1 MSSDLEVPDQTETKR
16 DPKASLVLVLDLEGR
31 IVLIN
36 EACQVLTGREQSEVR
51 GRQIWDCLVPPEEA
65 AAMKD
70 SVAELL
76 RGHAVG
82 AQSCSLIDRR
92 GDRRRV
98 SWSHTLLR
106 DFAGEPQLLICTGAD
121 LSLETA
127 ARADAEERQ
136 ARLQAILE
144 SAVDAIITI
153 NDGGVIESL
162 NPAAEQLFGY
172 PVAEM
177 IGHNISLLMPE
188 PDRSAHDG
196 YIRRYLDTGE
206 RRIIGTGREVTARRK
221 DGSTFPASLSV
232 SEVVFDGR
240 RLFTGIIHDNSAR
253 RAAEEQ
259 LHHAQKMEAV
269 GQLTG
274 GIAHDFNNLLTV
286 VIGNLEMLETRVTDD
301 KSRSLVRQAEEAAE
315 LGAELID
322 RLLTFARRRSLEP
335 QSLDL
340 NELILGLDDI
350 LRRALGEAIDLSI
363 VLSPGLWQLRSDP
376 GQLENAI
383 LNLCLNARDALGDGG
398 RVTIETANAD
408 VDGAAMAGDPE
419 VSPGSYVRLSVS
431 DSGPGMVPEVRA
443 RAFEPFFTTKEPGVG
458 TGLGLSMVYGFARQS
473 GGFATIRSE
482 TGQGTTVSLFLP
494 RWEGTLAEAAPV
506 GSEGEGA
513 EGQGETVLV
522 VEDDD
527 RVREITA
534 QRLRT
539 LGYRVREA
547 GNGQAALE
555 ALEEHD
561 GIELLFT
568 DIVMPGGMSGR
579 ELAVAVRKRH
589 PGVKVLYTSGYAAEA
604 AAQRGALGPG
614 EALLA
619 KPYRTAELAVQL
631 RRILDRD

>member
-98 SWSHTLLR
+98 SWSHTLLC
-106 DFAGEPQLLICTGAD
+106 DTAGKPQLLICTGAD

-206 RRIIGTGREVTARRK
+206 RRIIGAGREVTARRK

>member
-1 MSSDLEVPDQTETKR
+1 MSSDLEAPDQTETKR

-31 IVLIN
+31 IVLMN

-51 GRQIWDCLVPPEEA
+51 GRQIWDCLVPPDEA

-76 RGHAVG
+76 RGHSVG
-82 AQSCSLIDRR
+82 AQSCSLIHRS

-98 SWSHTLLR
+98 SWSHTLVR
-106 DFAGEPQLLICTGAD
+106 DSGGKPQLLICTGAD

-136 ARLQAILE
+136 ARLRAILE

-172 PVAEM
+172 PAAEM

-196 YIRRYLDTGE
+196 YIRRYLDTGQ

-221 DGSTFPASLSV
+221 DGSTFPAGLSV

-286 VIGNLEMLETRVTDD
+286 VIGNLEMLEARVADD

-350 LRRALGEAIDLSI
+350 LRRALGEAIDVSI

-376 GQLENAI
+376 GQLESAI
-383 LNLCLNARDALGDGG
+383 LNLCLNARDVLGDGG
-398 RVTIETANAD
+398 RVTIETANAE
-408 VDGAAMAGDPE
+408 VDGAAVAGDPE

-431 DSGPGMVPEVRA
+431 DDGPGMAPEVQA
-443 RAFEPFFTTKEPGVG
+443 RAFEPFFTTKELGVG

-473 GGFATIRSE
+473 GGFVTIKSE

-494 RWEGTLAEAAPV
+494 RWEGTLADAEPG

-513 EGQGETVLV
+513 RGHGETVLV
-522 VEDDD
+522 VEDDE
-527 RVREITA
+527 RVRQVTA
-534 QRLRT
+534 QRLRS

-547 GNGQAALE
+547 GSGQAALN

-568 DIVMPGGMSGR
+568 DIIMPGGMSGR
-579 ELAVAVRKRH
+579 ELAVAVREMH
-589 PGVKVLYTSGYAAEA
+589 PDVKVLYTSGYAAEA
-604 AAQRGALGPG
+604 TAQRGVLGPG

-631 RRILDRD
+631 RRILDSD

>member
-206 RRIIGTGREVTARRK
+206 RRIIGAGREVTARRK

>member
-1 MSSDLEVPDQTETKR
+1 MRDL
-16 DPKASLVLVLDLEGR
+16 KASLVLVLDSEGR
-31 IVLIN
+31 IVLMN
-36 EACQVLTGREQSEVR
+36 DACQVLTGRDQSEVR
-51 GRQIWDCLVPPEEA
+51 GRPVWDCLVPPDEA
-65 AAMKD
+65 RAMKD
-70 SVAELL
+70 GIVELL
-76 RGHAVG
+76 RGQTGG
-82 AQSCSLIDRR
+82 AQDCSLIDRS
-92 GDRRRV
+92 GDRQRV

-106 DFAGEPQLLICTGAD
+106 DPAGEPQLLICTGAD
-121 LSLETA
+121 LSLESA
-127 ARADAEERQ
+127 ARADADERQ
-136 ARLQAILE
+136 ARLRAILE

-153 NDGGVIESL
+153 NDEGMIESL
-162 NPAAEQLFGY
+162 NPAAAQLFGY
-172 PVAEM
+172 SAAEM
-177 IGHNISLLMPE
+177 IGHNVSLLMPE
-188 PDRSAHDG
+188 PDCSAHDG
-196 YIRRYLDTGE
+196 YIRRYMATGE
-206 RRIIGTGREVTARRK
+206 RRIIGIGREVVARRK
-221 DGSTFPASLSV
+221 DGSTFPAGLSV
-232 SEVVFDGR
+232 SEVIFDGR

-335 QSLDL
+335 RSLDL
-340 NELILGLDDI
+340 NDLILGLSDI
-350 LRRALGEAIDLSI
+350 LRRAFGENIDLSI
-363 VLSPGLWQLRSDP
+363 VLSPNLWQLRSDP
-376 GQLENAI
+376 GQLENAL

-398 RVTIETANAD
+398 QVTIETANAE

-419 VSPGSYVRLSVS
+419 VRPGSYVRLSVS
-431 DSGPGMVPEVRA
+431 DNGPGMAPEVRA
-443 RAFEPFFTTKEPGVG
+443 RAFEPFFTTKETGVG

-494 RWEGTLAEAAPV
+494 RWEGTIAEALPD

-513 EGQGETVLV
+513 RGHGETVLV

-527 RVREITA
+527 RVRQVTV
-534 QRLRT
+534 QRLRS

-547 GNGQAALE
+547 GSGQTALDV
-555 ALEEHD
+555 LEEHD

-568 DIVMPGGMSGR
+568 DMIMPGGMSGR

-631 RRILDRD
+631 RRILDTD

>member
-206 RRIIGTGREVTARRK
+206 RRIIGAGREVTARRK

-232 SEVVFDGR
+232 SEVVFDRR

>member
-206 RRIIGTGREVTARRK
+206 RRIIGAGREVTARRK

-568 DIVMPGGMSGR
+568 DVIMPGGMNGR
-579 ELAVAVRKRH
+579 ELAVAVRQRH

-619 KPYRTAELAVQL
+619 KPYWTASSAV
-631 RRILDRD
+631 R